1 MQILKIV
8 MLSMILVFSAQV
20 ESMDVNQSSRKVRR
34 TRRMI
39 TSDINKRKIT
49 QKSVK
54 SSVDICPKA
63 KHNLPMIN
71 TVARPYLS
79 WLKSGKKKAEGRVNG
94 PAYQKM
100 RVGDSI
106 SFCDRKS
113 GEYIYGFIKFKHE
126 YESFQDMLSSEGV
139 SNMLP
144 FLNDSELMEGVRTYN
159 RFPGSSRVNQY
170 GCVAIGISV
179 TKSNLSK

>member
-1 MQILKIV
+1 
-8 MLSMILVFSAQV
+8 MLTPEISKNRVGQRNI
-20 ESMDVNQSSRKVRR
+20 
-34 TRRMI
+34 
-39 TSDINKRKIT
+39 
-49 QKSVK
+49 K
-54 SSVDICPKA
+54 SSGSVYPKA

-71 TVARPYLS
+71 TATRPYLS
-79 WLKSGKKKAEGRVNG
+79 WLESGKKTAEGRVNG
-94 PAYQKM
+94 PAYQRM

-113 GEYIYGFIKFKHE
+113 GQYIYGTIKFKHE
-126 YESFQDMLSSEGV
+126 YTSFQEMLSSEGV

-144 FLNDSELMEGVRTYN
+144 FLKDSELMEGVRTYN
-159 RFPGSSRVNQY
+159 RFPGASRGNQF